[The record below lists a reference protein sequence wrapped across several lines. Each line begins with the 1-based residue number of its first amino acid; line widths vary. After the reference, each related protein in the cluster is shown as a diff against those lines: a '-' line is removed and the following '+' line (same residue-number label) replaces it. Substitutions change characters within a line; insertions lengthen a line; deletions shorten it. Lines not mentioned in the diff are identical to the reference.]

1 VIIVIIVLINA
12 CDKYSGLLFQ
22 MNMIIVAGRVCVCV
36 QREFSQYTFRN
47 TSNGEELPLNVCVCV
62 GGGVLNIL

>member
-22 MNMIIVAGRVCVCV
+22 INMIIVAGRVCVCV
-36 QREFSQYTFRN
+36 PHARAVQREFSSRLSSLFEATAKKHR
-47 TSNGEELPLNVCVCV
+47 L
-62 GGGVLNIL
+62 

>member
-22 MNMIIVAGRVCVCV
+22 MNMIIVAGRVCVCAERV
-36 QREFSQYTFRN
+36 LTIHFSQYKQR
-47 TSNGEELPLNVCVCV
+47 
-62 GGGVLNIL
+62 